1 MLVRSIA
8 RFLRGVAGAFGFLTI
23 LPIGRAIELDGDD
36 IARGAWCF
44 PLVGGVI
51 GALCA
56 WIAWLLAHQVPVV
69 VAAALAVALEVGLT
83 GAMHVDALA
92 DTTDAIGGWGRERAL
107 EIMKGHTIG
116 AFGASAIVLDLIVKV
131 ACLSSLLVTG
141 GLPIVAA
148 AFALGR
154 ATPAPLGRSL
164 PYARAGGGSGSI
176 STDRTSLASAVVST
190 LVGIGV
196 AVACLGVEAV
206 APLVAVV
213 VLVLILG
220 WWFKRWLG
228 GLTGDTLGATV
239 ELCST
244 LAIVVALAA
253 R

>member
-1 MLVRSIA
+1 MPVRSFK
-8 RFLRGVAGAFGFLTI
+8 RFLRGVAGAFSFLTI
-23 LPIGRAIELDGDD
+23 LPIGRAVELDRDD

-44 PLVGGVI
+44 PLVGGLV

-56 WIAWLLAHQVPVV
+56 WTAWLLAHQVPVA

-164 PYARAGGGSGSI
+164 PYARAGEGSGSI
-176 STDRTSLASAVVST
+176 STDRTSLASAVVSA
-190 LVGIGV
+190 LVGIAV
-196 AVACLGVEAV
+196 AVACLGVDAL
-206 APLVAVV
+206 APLAAVV
-213 VLVLILG
+213 VLVLILR

-228 GLTGDTLGATV
+228 GVTGDTLGATV